1 MDLTPDLLCCRYIA
15 VGTEEGS
22 VRVIRYNE
30 ARTVRVGK
38 ATLSLIDTE
47 SHLNLSY
54 VGSASCGAISD
65 VKFGPDSHS
74 LVAATEYGAVVI
86 WQFDRE

>member
-1 MDLTPDLLCCRYIA
+1 M
-15 VGTEEGS
+15 
-22 VRVIRYNE
+22 RVIRYNE

-54 VGSASCGAISD
+54 VGDSRLPLDLEFTIHGLVLKDSLISCWS
-65 VKFGPDSHS
+65 F
-74 LVAATEYGAVVI
+74 LVLAFVP
-86 WQFDRE
+86 